1 MAKQRTDGRTR
12 SGRFQK
18 GISGN
23 PTGGRKDAKT
33 EAVAATRSRFD
44 DWQNYFTGMG
54 IFGRDKRMGAQ
65 FAAHTLSF
73 DQLKD
78 LWLCDD
84 LAARAVETIP
94 REAMRQGYDVTIAS
108 SQDDDEPEDLGYMGY
123 ANPELT
129 QPEEDDDSLDHAEL
143 ASEVTQ
149 KLDDLGADEYL
160 EIAGSYERGYGGGA
174 LLIGANDGQED
185 LTKPLDLD
193 RVRSLD
199 WLTPL
204 EARELLPL
212 YAYNDP
218 RASKYGQ
225 PEIYQLQSR
234 STLPSY
240 GGGSYSTT
248 MMVHETRLV
257 IFPGIRVSR
266 YQSHTSRGGW
276 GEAVLNRVYR
286 VLRDFNTA
294 WQSAGV
300 LVTDF
305 AQSVI
310 KIAGLWEA
318 LALDGEKAFQNR
330 LAAMEYGRSTVN
342 AVTIDAGDSYER
354 QQTPLSGLPDLLE
367 KFAVRL
373 AAACDMPLTLLFG
386 TSPAGMNA
394 TGESDIRF
402 FYDRVASYQK
412 RKMEPALRRLCQVI
426 FRTIGNKEE
435 PEKWAIKFRPLWQDS
450 AKDKASAMLTQA
462 QADSAWI
469 TAGVLSPEEVA
480 AAHWGKGEY
489 DPNITID
496 FDARDSQE
504 HAVTPPV
511 TAPDKAATTIDP
523 NTGLPMDVDP
533 VTGLPANNAPQL
545 DPETGE
551 PLPPDEQPPQVDPK
565 TGQPIAPQ
573 GQVPP
578 KGPPGQQ
585 PPQGPTAPQQVAP
598 QGPPKGPPGQQ
609 PPQGP
614 PGQRPVPGQPQLR
627 VVPGGQPPGQQP
639 VPPKKKAP
647 PPNLFA
653 RPRPTVAS
661 EDSADRLRHDGDW
674 EEDKHPRAN
683 DGKFGSGSGSSG
695 GSVAEKIA
703 AGKAA
708 IANAPKS
715 HDARISKG
723 NKPKPGEVGTT
734 LTPEQREKAKA
745 QVAHAFSGQGPS
757 PAEISRRA
765 ENSSYQL
772 KRAKGLDKGEKVA
785 RNIEAASKHEEA
797 ARLGDP
803 SKAEAHKAAAGQH
816 RAAAEALQAGRKAPS
831 KAPPQETQRSE
842 PKRETVPNDR
852 GETIKAS
859 HGLTDEKGRQIGGSA
874 EITKHEGENGPEY
887 HVYVQPERNGKKF
900 GALVTSGRMGQGG
913 DHGLAI
919 TKHGSLEEA
928 RAAANK
934 KLDLQKKNYE
944 KKYGDHR
951 PQAEK
956 EVGEQAKHEGKHGG
970 EHAGDE
976 PADKGHS
983 AEGSGHSTEKA
994 AGEKN
999 AKGKGEHGAKGKGEG
1014 KGKEPKEKESK
1025 FGEKLSEFTKG
1036 GTELVAGE
1044 EATKLAEQLG
1054 PGEFETEGG
1063 AEHNAEH
1070 GGGEEHDEPEDDE
1083 REKE

>member
-1 MAKQRTDGRTR
+1 MK
-12 SGRFQK
+12 K
-18 GISGN
+18 GPESAAV
-23 PTGGRKDAKT
+23 RKD
-33 EAVAATRSRFD
+33 E
-44 DWQNYFTGMG
+44 WQNFFTGMG
-54 IFGRDKRMGAQ
+54 IFGRDKRMGAS
-65 FAAHTLSF
+65 FAAHSLSF

-94 REAMRQGYDVTIAS
+94 REAMRQGYDVMIAS

-129 QPEEDDDSLDHAEL
+129 EPEVPPEQEDSLDHAEL

-160 EIAGSYERGYGGGA
+160 EIVGSYERGYGGGA

-185 LTKPLDLD
+185 MTQPLNLD

-212 YAYNDP
+212 YAYGDP
-218 RASKYGQ
+218 RAPKYGQ

-240 GGGSYSTT
+240 GGGTFSTT
-248 MMVHETRLV
+248 MMVHETRL
-257 IFPGIRVSR
+257 IILPGIRVSR
-266 YQSHTSRGGW
+266 YQTSTARGGW
-276 GEAVLNRVYR
+276 GESVLNRVYR

-294 WQSAGV
+294 WQAAGV

-330 LAAMEYGRSTVN
+330 LAAMEYGRSVVN

-412 RKMEPALRRLCQVI
+412 RKMEPALRRLCQIV
-426 FRTIGNKEE
+426 FRTIGNKVE
-435 PEKWAIKFRPLWQDS
+435 PEKWALKFRPLWQDS
-450 AKDKASAMLTQA
+450 AKDKAAAMLTQA
-462 QADSAWI
+462 QADVAWI
-469 TAGVLSPEEVA
+469 TAGVVSPEEVA

-489 DPNITID
+489 DPNLTID
-496 FDARDSQE
+496 FDARAALE
-504 HAVTPPV
+504 HAIDPPV
-511 TAPDKAATTIDP
+511 TVADKNATQIDP
-523 NTGLPMDVDP
+523 NTGLPMDIDP
-533 VTGLPANNAPQL
+533 ATGLPVNTAPEI

-551 PLPPDEQPPQVDPK
+551 PIEPEVDPE
-565 TGQPIAPQ
+565 TGEPVEQDQ
-573 GQVPP
+573 
-578 KGPPGQQ
+578 
-585 PPQGPTAPQQVAP
+585 PTAPQQVAP
-598 QGPPKGPPGQQ
+598 QGPPGA
-609 PPQGP
+609 
-614 PGQRPVPGQPQLR
+614 PGQRPVPGQRPQLR
-627 VVPGGQPPGQQP
+627 VVPGGQQPGQ
-639 VPPKKKAP
+639 VPPKRKPAP
-647 PPNLFA
+647 DVGG
-653 RPRPTVAS
+653 RPRPNVAA
-661 EDSADRLRHDGDW
+661 EDSADRLRRDVDRVDGDW
-674 EEDKHPRAN
+674 EEDKHPRDA
-683 DGKFGSGSGSSG
+683 GKFASSEGSSG
-695 GSVAEKIA
+695 KSTAEKIA
-703 AGKAA
+703 AGKSA

-723 NKPKPGEVGTT
+723 NKPKSGEVGHS
-734 LTPEQREKAKA
+734 LTPEQREKGKA
-745 QVAHAFSGQGPS
+745 QVAHALSGKGPS
-757 PAEISRRA
+757 REEISRRA

-772 KRAKGLDKGEKVA
+772 KKAKGLDKEAKVA
-785 RNIEAASKHEEA
+785 RHNEAAEKHEHA
-797 ARLGDP
+797 AEHGDP
-803 SKAEAHKAAAGQH
+803 AKAEAHKAAAADH
-816 RAAAEALQAGRKAPS
+816 KTKSEALTAGKKAPA
-831 KAPPQETQRSE
+831 KAAPQETKRSE
-842 PKRETVPNDR
+842 PTRETVTSEH

-859 HGLTDEKGRQIGGSA
+859 HGLTDEKGRQVGGKA
-874 EITKHEGENGPEY
+874 EITKHEGANGPEY
-887 HVYVQPERNGKKF
+887 HVYIQAERDGAKF
-900 GALVTSGRMGQGG
+900 GALPTGGVQGS
-913 DHGLAI
+913 I
-919 TKHGSLEEA
+919 SSKHSSLEEA

-934 KLDLQKKNYE
+934 GLDAQKNRYE

-956 EVGEQAKHEGKHGG
+956 DVPEQAKHEGKQGGQPESHG
-970 EHAGDE
+970 E
-976 PADKGHS
+976 
-983 AEGSGHSTEKA
+983 
-994 AGEKN
+994 
-999 AKGKGEHGAKGKGEG
+999 KGKGEHGEKKGKGEHG
-1014 KGKEPKEKESK
+1014 KKPEKSESK
-1025 FGEKLSEFTKG
+1025 FGEKLSEFAKG

-1044 EATKLAEQLG
+1044 DATKIAEQLG
-1054 PGEFETEGG
+1054 PVGGEGG
-1063 AEHNAEH
+1063 GHEG
-1070 GGGEEHDEPEDDE
+1070 GGGEHEAESEDDE
-1083 REKE
+1083 HEKE

>member
-1 MAKQRTDGRTR
+1 MAKRNDGRTR
-12 SGRFQK
+12 LGRFQR
-18 GISGN
+18 GTSGN
-23 PTGGRKDAKT
+23 PSGGRKDAKT
-33 EAVAATRSRFD
+33 EVATRSRLD
-44 DWQNYFTGMG
+44 DWQNFFSGMG
-54 IFGRDKRMGAQ
+54 VFGRDKRLGAT

-84 LAARAVETIP
+84 LAARSVETIP
-94 REAMRQGYDVTIAS
+94 REAMRQGYDVMIAS
-108 SQDDDEPEDLGYMGY
+108 SQDNEEPEDLGYMGY

-129 QPEEDDDSLDHAEL
+129 EPEQEDDSLDHAEL

-160 EIAGSYERGYGGGA
+160 EIVGSYERGYGGGA

-185 LTKPLDLD
+185 MTQPLNLD
-193 RVRSLD
+193 KVRSLD

-212 YAYNDP
+212 YAYGDP
-218 RASKYGQ
+218 RAPKYGQ

-234 STLPSY
+234 STLPTY
-240 GGGSYSTT
+240 GGGTFSTT

-276 GEAVLNRVYR
+276 GESVLNRVYR

-294 WQSAGV
+294 WSAAGV

-330 LAAMEYGRSTVN
+330 LAAMEYGRSVVN

-394 TGESDIRF
+394 TGESDVRF

-412 RKMEPALRRLCQVI
+412 RKMEPALRRLCQII

-489 DPNITID
+489 DPNITVD
-496 FDARDSQE
+496 FDARAALE
-504 HAVTPPV
+504 HATDPVV
-511 TAPDKAATTIDP
+511 TAADKNATQIDP
-523 NTGLPMDVDP
+523 NTGLPMDIDP
-533 VTGLPANNAPQL
+533 NTGLPVNNAPQL

-551 PLPPDEQPPQVDPK
+551 PIPPDEQDPDAEPQVDPK
-565 TGQPIAPQ
+565 TGQPVAPQ
-573 GQVPP
+573 
-578 KGPPGQQ
+578 GQQ
-585 PPQGPTAPQQVAP
+585 PPQNPTAPQQVAP
-598 QGPPKGPPGQQ
+598 GKQ

-614 PGQRPVPGQPQLR
+614 PGQVPGQRPQLR
-627 VVPGGQPPGQQP
+627 VVPGGQAPGQVPPGQA
-639 VPPKKKAP
+639 PPKKKVP
-647 PPNLFA
+647 PSDIGQ
-653 RPRPTVAS
+653 RPRPNIAA
-661 EDSADRLRHDGDW
+661 EDSADRIRRDGDW
-674 EEDKHPRAN
+674 EEDKHPRAEN
-683 DGKFGSGSGSSG
+683 GKFGEGSGGSSG
-695 GSVAEKIA
+695 GKSIAQKISE
-703 AGKAA
+703 GKAA

-723 NKPKPGEVGTT
+723 NKPSKPANVMERPSDPV
-734 LTPEQREKAKA
+734 AKA
-745 QVAHAFSGQGPS
+745 QVEHAFSGKGPS
-757 PAEISRRA
+757 RAEISRRA

-772 KRAKGLDKGEKVA
+772 KRAKGLDKEQKVA
-785 RNIEAASKHEEA
+785 RHNEAAEKHEHA
-797 ARLGDP
+797 AEHGDP
-803 SKAEAHKAAAGQH
+803 AKAEAHKAAAEQH
-816 RAAAEALQAGRKAPS
+816 RGTAQALSAGKKAPS
-831 KAPPQETQRSE
+831 KAPPQETKRSE
-842 PKRETVPNDR
+842 PTRKTTPNEEG
-852 GETIKAS
+852 GETIKAT
-859 HGLTDEKGRQIGGSA
+859 HGLTDEKGREIGGRA
-874 EITKHEGENGPEY
+874 EITKHEGANGPEY
-887 HVYVQPERNGKKF
+887 HVYVQAERNGSKY
-900 GALVTSGRMGQGG
+900 GALPSGGVQGS
-913 DHGLAI
+913 I
-919 TKHGSLEEA
+919 SSKHASLEEA
-928 RAAANK
+928 RAAAHK
-934 KLDLQKKNYE
+934 GLDAQQSRYE
-944 KKYGDHR
+944 KKYGDRR
-951 PQAEK
+951 PQTEK
-956 EVGEQAKHEGKHGG
+956 EVPEQAKHEGKQGG
-970 EHAGDE
+970 EHAGDK
-976 PADKGHS
+976 PTDKGHS

-999 AKGKGEHGAKGKGEG
+999 GHEKKGEHGEKKGKGEKGKGEHGEKKGE
-1014 KGKEPKEKESK
+1014 S
-1025 FGEKLSEFTKG
+1025 FGERLKGITKG

-1044 EATKLAEQLG
+1044 DATKIAEQLG
-1054 PGEFETEGG
+1054 PGEFEAEGG
-1063 AEHNAEH
+1063 EHGGGEH
-1070 GGGEEHDEPEDDE
+1070 GGGEEHEPEDDE
-1083 REKE
+1083 HEKD